1 MKQTKTKTLCLLLAA
16 LMLLSS
22 LTACGKDKEKDS
34 NLIKLGD
41 YELLYKG
48 ACIMEDSD
56 GNDAIVLSLD
66 FANNSK
72 ENASYL
78 WSVDETLMQNGT
90 ELEVATVYTDYDTFT
105 TVIENQFEEI
115 APGATLEVQTAFVL
129 NNASGEIEA
138 TFEELLGSKSGTIT
152 IDPSTL
158 TRETGVN
165 AGTEPTLPSATA
177 DDALLEWWNGEWYG
191 WWKMTDCSG
200 SYESMEGQ
208 WWDICGV
215 IEIDADHTGTVTLWD
230 EDYTKDDAMVSA
242 AVSLSDTGTGE
253 HGTLTSEGG
262 WFTDVA
268 LAHADWIVD
277 PGLQELADIIC
288 IDGRYE
294 NGDDTY
300 RYEIYLRPWGL
311 YWDDVEEEN
320 RPYLYADWYL
330 PLIDAG
336 KSMPDSIGADAPA
349 GSGNMGTTTS
359 NPGGETSGGDGIVTE
374 EQVQKGYVWMN
385 EVNKNIFD
393 ATYDDIAAY
402 FGVKGQFVKEEYSD
416 HMKANYRY
424 YKWISEDDDSHF
436 IYVNF
441 MENESGVY
449 TVSAYNT
456 SGFSGTEAIEKYL
469 DIVKA
474 EAAEANKAASANAE
488 MKDFSV
494 EIAQFAKDDVKVK
507 IMTKIPVSG
516 WSYDDG
522 PRCLVENDDPTA
534 FGAGA
539 IQFEVR
545 ETVEKFDSYKDK
557 FENYQDIEDRVIG
570 GITFRGRTYKYIGY
584 EWIQYIAQLDDNRAL
599 SIGLRNM
606 DCVPGTMP
614 DIILNNM
621 TFQ

>member
-22 LTACGKDKEKDS
+22 LTACGKDKAKDS

-66 FANNSK
+66 FTNNSK

-105 TVIENQFEEI
+105 TVIENQFEEV

-165 AGTEPTLPSATA
+165 AGTEPTLPSTTA

-215 IEIDADHTGTVTLWD
+215 IEIDADRTGTVTLWD

-424 YKWISEDDDSHF
+424 YKWISADDDSHF

-441 MENESGVY
+441 KEESPGVY
-449 TVSAYNT
+449 EVSGYNT
-456 SGFSGTEAIEKYL
+456 SGFSGEEAIAKYL
-469 DIVKA
+469 DTVKA

-516 WSYDDG
+516 WSFDDSG
-522 PRCLVENDDPTA
+522 RCLVENDDPTA

-545 ETVEKFDSYKDK
+545 ENVEKFDSSKDS

-570 GITFRGRTYKYIGY
+570 GITFKGRTYRRIGY
-584 EWIQYIAQLDDNRAL
+584 DWIQYIAQLDDNRAL

>member
-22 LTACGKDKEKDS
+22 LTACGKGKEKDS
-34 NLIKLGD
+34 NLIQLGD

-66 FANNSK
+66 FTNNSK

-105 TVIENQFEEI
+105 TVIENQFEEV

-165 AGTEPTLPSATA
+165 AGTEPTLPSAAA

-215 IEIDADHTGTVTLWD
+215 IEIDADRTGTVTLWD
-230 EDYTKDDAMVSA
+230 EDYTKDEAMVSA

-336 KSMPDSIGADAPA
+336 KSMPDRIGADAPA

-359 NPGGETSGGDGIVTE
+359 NPGGDTSGGDGIVTE

-402 FGVKGQFVKEEYSD
+402 FGVKGRFVKEEYSD

-557 FENYQDIEDRVIG
+557 FENYQDIEDRVVG

>member
-34 NLIKLGD
+34 NLIQLGD

-66 FANNSK
+66 FTNNSK

-129 NNASGEIEA
+129 NNASDEIEA

-165 AGTEPTLPSATA
+165 AGTEPTLPSAAA

-215 IEIDADHTGTVTLWD
+215 IEIDADRTGTVTLWD

-253 HGTLTSEGG
+253 HGTLTSDGG

-402 FGVKGQFVKEEYSD
+402 FGVKGRFVKEEYSD

-441 MENESGVY
+441 KENESGVY

-516 WSYDDG
+516 WSFDDSG
-522 PRCLVENDDPTA
+522 RCLVENDDPTA

-545 ETVEKFDSYKDK
+545 ENVEKFDSSKDN

>member
-34 NLIKLGD
+34 NLIQLGD

-66 FANNSK
+66 FTNNSK

-208 WWDICGV
+208 WWDVCGV
-215 IEIDADHTGTVTLWD
+215 IDIGTDYTGVVTLWD
-230 EDYTKDDAMVSA
+230 ESYTKSEPMVTA
-242 AVSLSDTGTGE
+242 QVSLNEAGTGE
-253 HGTLTSEGG
+253 HGTLVSESG
-262 WFTDVA
+262 WFTNVA
-268 LAHADWIVD
+268 LEHADWIVD
-277 PGLQELADIIC
+277 PGLMEREDMIC
-288 IDGRYE
+288 IDGWYE
-294 NGDDTY
+294 DGDDEFH
-300 RYEIYLRPWGL
+300 YEFYLRPWGHR
-311 YWDDVEEEN
+311 WGDAGEDVL
-320 RPYLYADWYL
+320 PYFYTDWYL
-330 PLIDAG
+330 PLIEAG
-336 KSMPDSIGADAPA
+336 KSMPDSFDSEAPESDSGVLESDA
-349 GSGNMGTTTS
+349 GGNTV
-359 NPGGETSGGDGIVTE
+359 GGDGIVTE

-385 EVNKNIFD
+385 EVNNNIFD
-393 ATYDDIAAY
+393 TTYQELVEY
-402 FGVKGQFVKEEYSD
+402 FGVEGQFVKEEYSD

-424 YKWISEDDDSHF
+424 YKWISEEDDSHF

-441 MENESGVY
+441 KEEENGVY
-449 TVSAYNT
+449 EVSGYNT
-456 SGFSGTEAIEKYL
+456 SGFSGKEAIAKYL
-469 DIVKA
+469 DAVKA
-474 EAAEANKAASANAE
+474 EAAEANKAASANAV
-488 MKDFSV
+488 MKDFSKKV
-494 EIAQFAKDDVKVK
+494 SMFAHDEVSITIK
-507 IMTKIPVSG
+507 TKIPESG

-522 PRCLVENDDPTA
+522 KRCLVENEDPTA
-534 FGAGA
+534 FGAGS
-539 IQFEVR
+539 IRFEVR
-545 ETVEKFDSYKDK
+545 EKVEDFDYYKK
-557 FENYQDIEDRVIG
+557 NFENYKDIEDRVIG
-570 GITFRGRTYKYIGY
+570 GITFQGRTYKYIGY
-584 EWIQYIAQLDDNRAL
+584 EWIEYIAQIDDTRAL
-599 SIGLRNM
+599 SIGLQNL
-606 DCVPGTMP
+606 DCVPETMP
-614 DIILNNM
+614 DIILTNM
-621 TFQ
+621 KFQ

>member
-34 NLIKLGD
+34 NLIQLGD

-66 FANNSK
+66 FTNNSK

-105 TVIENQFEEI
+105 TVIENQFEEV

-129 NNASGEIEA
+129 NNASDKIEA

-158 TRETGVN
+158 TRKTGVD
-165 AGTEPTLPSATA
+165 AGTEPTLPSAAA

-215 IEIDADHTGTVTLWD
+215 IEIDADRTGTVTLWD
-230 EDYTKDDAMVSA
+230 EDYTKDEAMASA

-424 YKWISEDDDSHF
+424 YKWISADDDSHF

-441 MENESGVY
+441 KEESPGVY
-449 TVSAYNT
+449 EVSGYNT
-456 SGFSGTEAIEKYL
+456 SGFSGEEAIAKYL
-469 DIVKA
+469 DTVKA

-516 WSYDDG
+516 WSYDEG
-522 PRCLVENDDPTA
+522 KRCLVENDDPTA

-539 IQFEVR
+539 IQFKVR
-545 ETVEKFDSYKDK
+545 ENVEKFDFYKDD
-557 FENYQDIEDRVIG
+557 FENYQDMEDRVIG
-570 GITFRGRTYKYIGY
+570 GITFRGRTYRNIGY
-584 EWIQYIAQLDDNRAL
+584 DWIQYIAQLDDGRAL

-614 DIILNNM
+614 DIILNDM